1 MTRVLRRPMFRLGGN
16 PAQGIMSGVAPRQG
30 YAHAPGHVVQ
40 NDPQK
45 LGDIRNMTI
54 PQLRELAGTM
64 AYQPRGYTPAQGLID
79 FGLNL
84 ASAEPRGSIFATSAD
99 AAKKPFEKYTTSKA
113 ESEAA
118 GYVSEADMFKTLI
131 GAQAKILG
139 SEGGSKIFSKQQ
151 AADAM
156 SNLLGQWQT
165 LRDKQD
171 TMDPKDFE
179 DQKADI
185 WGQIM
190 QYQRE
195 NPAISSLFKDSD
207 FAESVKSKIKKK
219 LKNSTKEITTPDG
232 ITMTEQQYYAENPE
246 ELMMEVGQRY
256 IQYYNDMMTLGG
268 GASLKSGGRVGYAE
282 AGPVMGLPSET
293 GLYQKQRSETMPE
306 DLMPE
311 ELGGISY
318 EELRARLPQEVTDDV
333 VHLLANSKEALEDF
347 ATIQT
352 EQDVAN
358 FNKKY
363 GVNLVL
369 PAEG

>member
-1 MTRVLRRPMFRLGGN
+1 MRTLRRPMFRGGSTGT
-16 PAQGIMSGVAPRQG
+16 GITSGLAPRQG

-54 PQLRELAGTM
+54 PQLRDLSKSM
-64 AYQPRGYTPAQGLID
+64 AYKPRGTNVYDFLTE
-79 FGLNL
+79 FGLNI
-84 ASAEPRGSIFATSAD
+84 ASMPPQGNIISTAAA
-99 AAKKPFEKYTTSKA
+99 AAKDPYQRFTQRKGEA
-113 ESEAA
+113 ETA

-131 GAQAKILG
+131 GAQAKVLG

-156 SNLLGQWQT
+156 SGLLGEWQD

-171 TMDPKDFE
+171 TMNADEFE
-179 DQKADI
+179 DQKAII

-190 QYQRE
+190 QYQKE
-195 NPAISSLFKDSD
+195 NPAVASLFKDSD

-219 LKNSTKEITTPDG
+219 LIQSTKEMTTPDG
-232 ITMTEQQYYAENPE
+232 VTMTEQQYYAENPD
-246 ELMMEVGQRY
+246 ELMLEVGRRY

-293 GLYQKQRSETMPE
+293 GLYQKPRSTTMPE
-306 DLMPE
+306 ETMPE

-333 VHLLANSKEALEDF
+333 VYLLANSKEALEDF

>member
-1 MTRVLRRPMFRLGGN
+1 
-16 PAQGIMSGVAPRQG
+16 
-30 YAHAPGHVVQ
+30 
-40 NDPQK
+40 
-45 LGDIRNMTI
+45 
-54 PQLRELAGTM
+54 
-64 AYQPRGYTPAQGLID
+64 
-79 FGLNL
+79 
-84 ASAEPRGSIFATSAD
+84 
-99 AAKKPFEKYTTSKA
+99 
-113 ESEAA
+113 
-118 GYVSEADMFKTLI
+118 MFKTLV

-151 AADAM
+151 AAGAM
-156 SNLLGQWQT
+156 SNLLGQWQD
-165 LRDKQD
+165 LRDKQA
-171 TMDPKDFE
+171 TMDAGEFE
-179 DQKADI
+179 DQKAII

-195 NPAISSLFKDSD
+195 NPAIGSLFDDKE

-219 LKNSTKEITTPDG
+219 LKISTKEITTPDG
-232 ITMTEQQYYAENPE
+232 ITMTEQEYYAENQD
-246 ELMMEVGQRY
+246 ELMLEVGRRY

-268 GASLKSGGRVGYAE
+268 GASLKSGGRVGYQN
-282 AGPVMGLPSET
+282 AGPVMGQPT
-293 GLYQKQRSETMPE
+293 PDETMPE
-306 DLMPE
+306 G
-311 ELGGISY
+311 LGNLDY